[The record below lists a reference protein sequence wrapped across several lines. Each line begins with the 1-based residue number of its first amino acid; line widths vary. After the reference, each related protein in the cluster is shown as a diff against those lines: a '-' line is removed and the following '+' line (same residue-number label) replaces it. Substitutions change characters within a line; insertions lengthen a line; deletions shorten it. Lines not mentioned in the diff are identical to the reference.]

1 MYTRILLKLSGELL
15 AGEQGFGVNPR
26 ALESITAQIAACRT
40 KGIEIGVVIGGGNIF
55 RGSALIKNMQF
66 PEPKAHQMG
75 MVGTVINGMAL
86 ETALR
91 MRGVAATNYAAFTV
105 DSIAKR
111 FMIDSVLDEI
121 RSQVL
126 IFTGGT
132 GNPFFS
138 TDTAA
143 ALRASEIGAQVLIK
157 ATKVDG
163 VYNKDPKK
171 HDDAVRFSDISY
183 DDYLAKNLGVMDATA
198 VSLCRDRRIPIVV
211 FDFSSMDNL
220 HDAVTGACTHSC
232 IH

>member
-15 AGEQGFGVNPR
+15 SGDQGFGVNPR
-26 ALESITAQIAACRT
+26 ALESITMQIAACRNA
-40 KGIEIGVVIGGGNIF
+40 GIEIGIVIGGGNIF
-55 RGSALIKNMQF
+55 RGSALIRNMHF

-91 MRGVAATNYAAFTV
+91 MKGIPAKNYSAFAV
-105 DSIAKR
+105 DGIAER
-111 FMIDSVLDEI
+111 FFIDRVLEDI
-121 RSQVL
+121 HSHVL

-138 TDTAA
+138 TDSAA
-143 ALRASEIGAQVLIK
+143 ALRATEISAEVLIK

-163 VYNKDPKK
+163 VYDKDPKNNVN
-171 HDDAVRFSDISY
+171 AVRYETITY
-183 DDYLAKNLGVMDATA
+183 DDYLLKNLGVMDATA
-198 VSLCRDRRIPIVV
+198 VSLCRERRIPIMV

-220 HDAVTGACTHSC
+220 HDAVSGTC
-232 IH
+232 IHSFIH